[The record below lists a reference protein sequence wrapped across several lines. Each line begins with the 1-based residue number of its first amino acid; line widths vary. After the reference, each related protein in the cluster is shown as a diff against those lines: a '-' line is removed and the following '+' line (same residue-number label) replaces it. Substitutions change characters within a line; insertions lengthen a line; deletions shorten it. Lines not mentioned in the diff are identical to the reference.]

1 MRPIRLTMTAFG
13 PYAGTE
19 VIDFTAAMDAGIF
32 GIYGETG
39 AGKTTIFDGISFALF
54 GQSSGAER
62 SAEDMVCHHAQATEI
77 TKVELVF
84 DLGNERYVVKRI
96 PKQERSARR
105 GTGTTTEP
113 HQAYLFRAT
122 GMRLEEIVGDNVGEV
137 IAEKLVNRVD
147 PEIER
152 LLGYN
157 AAQFRQIV
165 LLPQGDFR
173 KILTAS
179 NDERSP
185 ILKRLFGVKLYENFV
200 ERIKRDATVLSREI
214 NEERVRRDTHL
225 GDQLEGELVEEI
237 RLMKDE
243 IAKLEGSVKSEVEAL
258 AQSQTSMAAGERLAE
273 KFEAL
278 ALANDEQNSLLS
290 EANTINESV
299 SRLAKARSAQTVLV
313 AEATM
318 RAADVEAK
326 DTQTRHLSANDALK
340 SSQAAFSAAQ
350 EVLTRTEN
358 QKNDRDAAHT
368 RVQELQRFEE
378 VLGQVR
384 VLQTDLEAARAKMKS
399 AAEKQAA
406 ADRRRKD
413 ADHQMVALRDLQKE
427 QPVFA
432 RALQDAG
439 NALSVLERESEKMA
453 QYEIAKSKRDRQ
465 IAEVERLQTEHKA
478 RNDHLDICKA
488 ALKRAEQD
496 LTDVQALHVARKLLS
511 GEPCPAC
518 GSRDHPDPA
527 TGSPERRGRHDQ
539 FEKATQDLRD
549 AERDEVEAK
558 TALNAATAL
567 LAEKRS
573 ELDALDRPGRDR
585 QILDI
590 AIAEARDRKAALES
604 DTRFSHLE
612 EKISVAEVSVGEAT
626 LQYELASK
634 ESAEAR
640 DAETRANTSY
650 ETVLREVPENW
661 RQGDALERALLAAT
675 ARRDELTA
683 AHEKAVNGE
692 KAAAI
697 SLSGAQEA
705 VSNAAA
711 SAKRATLAFT
721 NAKSDFVERLD
732 TANLD
737 MTSFEAAKEDVPQ
750 CDVFEEQISSYNQ
763 RVAANKAQLER
774 LLQEIGQRTP
784 PDIAALTA
792 ARDTAQLKLEEGQQ
806 TLTRLKRDLE
816 AKLETQQKVDTLSVR
831 IAKLEEEYGPV
842 GELSDLVN
850 GNNDRKVRLPDFA
863 IAAMFDE
870 VLVAANQR
878 LGPMTDGRYQLL
890 RPEDVV
896 GGRQKRG
903 LDIAVFDANTEK
915 SRPTKTLSGGEG
927 FQASLALALGL
938 SDVVQQNSGGIKLD
952 AIFIDEGFGTLDEDT
967 LNTALE
973 TLYELTNDKRS
984 VGLISHT
991 EQVKSMI
998 TEGFD
1003 IEVTPSGSHVHP
1015 RISAA

>member
-19 VIDFTAAMDAGIF
+19 VVDFTAAMDAGIF

-62 SAEDMVCHHAQATEI
+62 SAEDMVCHHAHATDL

-84 DLGNERYVVKRI
+84 DLGAERYVVRRI
-96 PKQERSARR
+96 PRQERAAHR
-105 GTGTTTEP
+105 GSGTTTEP

-122 GMRLEEIVGDNVGEV
+122 GMPLEEIAGDNVGV
-137 IAEKLVNRVD
+137 VMAEKQINRVD

-173 KILTAS
+173 KILTAT

-185 ILKRLFGVKLYENFV
+185 ILKRLFDVRLYENFV
-200 ERIKRDATVLSREI
+200 ERIKRDAAMLYREI
-214 NEERVRRDTHL
+214 SEERVRRDTHL
-225 GDQLEGELVEEI
+225 GDQSEEEVVEAI
-237 RLMKDE
+237 RLMNEE
-243 IAKLEGSVKSEVEAL
+243 IAKLEGSVKSEIEAL
-258 AQSQTSMAAGERLAE
+258 AKCQRSLAAGESLAE
-273 KFEAL
+273 KFEAQ
-278 ALANDEQNSLLS
+278 ALAKNEESSLLS
-290 EANTINESV
+290 EADTIKESK

-313 AEATM
+313 AEAAM
-318 RAADVEAK
+318 RTADEEAYAS
-326 DTQTRHLSANDALK
+326 QVRHASAKEALASARTAFSLAEEALK
-340 SSQAAFSAAQ
+340 RAD
-350 EVLTRTEN
+350 N
-358 QKNDRDAAHT
+358 QRNDRDAARA
-368 RVQELQRFEE
+368 RVQELERFEGT
-378 VLGQVR
+378 LGQVR
-384 VLQTDLEAARAKMKS
+384 ELQTNLEASRAKKKS
-399 AAEKQAA
+399 AAEKQAEA
-406 ADRRRKD
+406 ERKRKD
-413 ADHQMVALRDLQKE
+413 ADQEMAALRNLQKE
-427 QPVFA
+427 QPTYA

-439 NALSVLERESEKMA
+439 NALSALERESETLA
-453 QYEIAKSKRDRQ
+453 RFEVAETKRNLQ
-465 IAEVERLQTEHKA
+465 TAEVERLQTEHSA
-478 RNDHLDICKA
+478 RNDHLDVCKV

-496 LTDVQALHVARKLLS
+496 LTDVQALHVAKKLLP

-527 TGSPERRGRHDQ
+527 TGNPERRGRHDQ

-549 AERDEVEAK
+549 AERDEVEAR
-558 TALNAATAL
+558 TALNAAKSL

-573 ELDALDRPGRDR
+573 ELDALDVPEWDR
-585 QILDI
+585 QSLDL
-590 AIAEARDRKAALES
+590 AVAGARDKKAALDA
-604 DTRFSHLE
+604 DTRFSQLE
-612 EKISVAEVSVGEAT
+612 EKISAAEVSVEEAT
-626 LQYELASK
+626 SQYEVARRKFS
-634 ESAEAR
+634 EAR

-650 ETVLREVPENW
+650 ETVLREVPQDW
-661 RQGDALERALLAAT
+661 RQGDALEKALSAAV
-675 ARRDELTA
+675 AKRDELTV
-683 AHEKAVNGE
+683 AHEKAIDDE

-697 SLSGAQEA
+697 NLSGAQEA
-705 VSNAAA
+705 VASAAA
-711 SAKRATLAFT
+711 SAERASLALSK
-721 NAKSDFVERLD
+721 AKTEFGERLG
-732 TANLD
+732 TAKLD
-737 MTSFEAAKEDVPQ
+737 VTSFEAAKEDVPQ

-784 PDIAALTA
+784 PDIEALTV
-792 ARDTAQLKLEEGQQ
+792 ARDSAQSKLEDGQQ

-816 AKLETQQKVDTLSVR
+816 AKLETQQKVDALSAH
-831 IAKLEEEYGPV
+831 IAELEAEYGPV
-842 GELSDLVN
+842 GELSNLVN

-890 RPEDVV
+890 RPDDVV

-1015 RISAA
+1015 RRSAA

>member
-19 VIDFTAAMDAGIF
+19 VVDFTAAMDAGIF

-62 SAEDMVCHHAQATEI
+62 SAEDMVCHHAHATEI

-84 DLGNERYVVKRI
+84 DLGTERFVVRRI
-96 PKQERSARR
+96 PKQERAARR
-105 GTGTTTEP
+105 GSGTTTEP
-113 HQAYLFRAT
+113 HQAYLFKAT
-122 GMRLEEIVGDNVGEV
+122 GMRLEEIAGDNVGEV
-137 IAEKLVNRVD
+137 IAEKQVNRVD

-157 AAQFRQIV
+157 SAQFRQIV

-173 KILTAS
+173 KILTAT

-185 ILKRLFGVKLYENFV
+185 ILKRLFDVRLYENFV
-200 ERIKRDATVLSREI
+200 ERIKRDAAMLYRDIS
-214 NEERVRRDTHL
+214 EERVRRDTHL
-225 GDQLEGELVEEI
+225 GDQSEEELVEAI
-237 RLMKDE
+237 RLMNEE
-243 IAKLEGSVKSEVEAL
+243 IAKLEGSVKSEIEAL
-258 AQSQTSMAAGERLAE
+258 AKCQRTLAAGESLAE
-273 KFEAL
+273 KFEAQ
-278 ALANDEQNSLLS
+278 ALAKNEESSLLS
-290 EANTINESV
+290 EADTIKESK

-313 AEATM
+313 AEAAM
-318 RAADVEAK
+318 RTADEEANAS
-326 DTQTRHLSANDALK
+326 QVRHASAKVALASARATFSLAEEALK
-340 SSQAAFSAAQ
+340 RAD
-350 EVLTRTEN
+350 N
-358 QKNDRDAAHT
+358 QRNDSDAARA
-368 RVQELQRFEE
+368 RVQELERFEGT
-378 VLGQVR
+378 LGQVR
-384 VLQTDLEAARAKMKS
+384 ELRTNLEASRAKKKS
-399 AAEKQAA
+399 AAEKQAEA
-406 ADRRRKD
+406 ERKRKD
-413 ADHQMVALRDLQKE
+413 ADQEMAALRNLQKE
-427 QPVFA
+427 QPTYA

-439 NALSVLERESEKMA
+439 NALSVLERESEMLA
-453 QYEIAKSKRDRQ
+453 RFEVAETKRNLQ
-465 IAEVERLQTEHKA
+465 TAEVERLQTEHNA
-478 RNDHLDICKA
+478 RNDHLDVCKV

-496 LTDVQALHVARKLLS
+496 LTDVQALHVAKKLLP

-527 TGSPERRGRHDQ
+527 TGNPERRGRHDQ

-549 AERDEVEAK
+549 AERDEVEAR
-558 TALNAATAL
+558 TALIAAKSL

-573 ELDALDRPGRDR
+573 ELDALDRPERDR
-585 QILDI
+585 QSLDL
-590 AIAEARDRKAALES
+590 AVAEARDKKAALDA
-604 DTRFSHLE
+604 DTRFSQLE
-612 EKISVAEVSVGEAT
+612 EKISAAEVSVEEAT
-626 LQYELASK
+626 SQYEVARQEFS
-634 ESAEAR
+634 EAR

-650 ETVLREVPENW
+650 ETVLREVPQDW
-661 RQGDALERALLAAT
+661 RQGDALEKALSAAV
-675 ARRDELTA
+675 AKRDELTA
-683 AHEKAVNGE
+683 AHEKAIDGE
-692 KAAAI
+692 KSAAI
-697 SLSGAQEA
+697 NLSGAQEA
-705 VSNAAA
+705 VASAAA
-711 SAKRATLAFT
+711 SAERASLALST
-721 NAKSDFVERLD
+721 AKTEFGERLS
-732 TANLD
+732 TAKLD
-737 MTSFEAAKEDVPQ
+737 VASFEAAKEDVPQ

-774 LLQEIGQRTP
+774 LFQEIGQRTR
-784 PDIAALTA
+784 PDIEALTA
-792 ARDTAQLKLEEGQQ
+792 ARDTAQSKLEDGQQ

-816 AKLETQQKVDTLSVR
+816 AKLETQQKVDALSAH
-831 IAKLEEEYGPV
+831 ITELEAEYGPV
-842 GELSDLVN
+842 GELSNLVN

-890 RPEDVV
+890 RPDDVV

-1015 RISAA
+1015 RRSAA